1 MVKKTK
7 PKKKADESIPKNA
20 DFLMSL
26 VEQDLKKRTS
36 PKIAAKKNV
45 SVKEKKHTAV
55 QEQPMN
61 TVASSS
67 SSPLNTSTAAQQQAV
82 QQSKENSPAELTQ
95 DEETDLFSW

>member
-1 MVKKTK
+1 MVKKIK
-7 PKKKADESIPKNA
+7 LKKKADNSLPKNA

-45 SVKEKKHTAV
+45 SVKEKKHAAV

-61 TVASSS
+61 TVVSLSSS
-67 SSPLNTSTAAQQQAV
+67 VNTSTIVQQQAA
-82 QQSKENSPAELTQ
+82 SKSEEGSPTQ
-95 DEETDLFSW
+95 LMQDDEADLFSW